1 MKKIIFSIVAVTSM
15 FATDYSS
22 MTLEELLSQKGTIS
36 TEEKADYQAAMKD
49 KVQSLTPEQ
58 RAEYN
63 IGQNG
68 TNNSQGMGTVKRLKD
83 GSGTGNMYKYKGS
96 NGGGKH

>member
-1 MKKIIFSIVAVTSM
+1 MKKILLSTLAVTAM

-22 MTLEELLSQKGTIS
+22 MTLEELLSQKGTIAS
-36 TEEKADYQAAMKD
+36 EDKADYQAAMKD

-63 IGQNG
+63 IGQNS
-68 TNNSQGMGTVKRLKD
+68 TNNSQGLGTVKRLKD
-83 GSGTGNMYKYKGS
+83 GTGTGNMYKYKGS
-96 NGGGKH
+96 KGGGKN